1 MGLRIRKSVKVAPG
15 VRMTA
20 GRKSASISVGT
31 KGARITKSTTG
42 RKTTT
47 LGVPGTG
54 VSHVS
59 TSSSKQK
66 KRRSSSA
73 GAAPSSEAAPRYSP
87 KTYKVCGIIMLVIA
101 AAAFLIGL
109 PTLAHSGWLFIAIGV
124 LCLQLGLIWIR
135 AGRGE

>member
-1 MGLRIRKSVKVAPG
+1 MGLRIRKSVKIAPG

-59 TSSSKQK
+59 TSRGRRK
-66 KRRSSSA
+66 KRRSSSV
-73 GAAPSSEAAPRYSP
+73 GTDSRYSP

-109 PTLAHSGWLFIAIGV
+109 PTLAYSGWLFIAIGI

-135 AGRGE
+135 AGRGK